1 MSPLFLTICNDTEPG
16 LCGEEGVLMSNVKK
30 LQVIDFWWRIYIGTK
45 DYNDTAQ
52 KLFIANII
60 DPLHDKY
67 LSISIM
73 ILDQSRSVEST
84 HSVDRCEEQG

>member
-1 MSPLFLTICNDTEPG
+1 MSKNYKSLTSDDAFTLEQKNR
-16 LCGEEGVLMSNVKK
+16 VN
-30 LQVIDFWWRIYIGTK
+30 
-45 DYNDTAQ
+45 NTAQ

-84 HSVDRCEEQG
+84 HSVDRCEEQDKDDKIDYY

>member
-1 MSPLFLTICNDTEPG
+1 MSKNYKSLTSDDAFTLEQKTRVN
-16 LCGEEGVLMSNVKK
+16 N
-30 LQVIDFWWRIYIGTK
+30 
-45 DYNDTAQ
+45 TAQ